1 MQLTFLVKIHGLQ
14 EQSVTFVMIS
24 VSVGRSYQQFLV
36 RFWPLRVALP
46 WSWCQGLLSSG
57 SFSLQSAASVAAV
70 PGFSGPEARGVIPD
84 QGLNPRP
91 LSWQVGSS
99 PLDHQGSPYSQSEC

>member
-24 VSVGRSYQQFLV
+24 VSAGQSYQQFLV
-36 RFWPLRVALP
+36 RFWPLRVGLP
-46 WSWCQGLLSSG
+46 WSWRQGLLSHG
-57 SFSLQSAASVAAV
+57 SFSLQSAASV
-70 PGFSGPEARGVIPD
+70 GPEAHGVVPD

-91 LSWQVGSS
+91 LRWQVGSS
-99 PLDHQGSPYSQSEC
+99 ALDHQGSPYSQS